1 MQLSLGSSTD
11 RIPPERDL
19 MREMAAYEALW
30 NTPDASMRKLAAL
43 FARHP
48 GQPPSALV
56 AEHDIAQSRQQLQA
70 LLEGTVPP
78 GILLHGT
85 PEYPARLR
93 DAEHPVELL
102 YYRGDLS
109 LLQTRL
115 VTVVGTRHPTA
126 EGLARTTR
134 LVGLLVGD
142 GVTIVSGLA
151 VGIDAVAHRAAL
163 VNNGRTV
170 GVIGTPL
177 NHTYPPAHADLQ
189 ETIARRH
196 LLISPV
202 PYRRYARQGYQQNSK
217 FFPER
222 NRVSAAL
229 SEATIIVEAGD
240 TSGTLGLAHAALYQ
254 KRKVFI
260 LDSSLSDAGLR
271 WPRRLE
277 ARGGIRVTTYDD
289 IRRAL
294 QL

>member
-1 MQLSLGSSTD
+1 MQLSLGASTEAAPT
-11 RIPPERDL
+11 PPDL
-19 MREMAAYEALW
+19 AREMAAYEALW
-30 NTPDASMRKLAAL
+30 KHPGASVRTLAAL
-43 FARHP
+43 FSRHP
-48 GQPPSALV
+48 GQPPSAFV
-56 AEHDIAQSRQQLQA
+56 TEHDIAQSRQHLQA
-70 LLEGTVPP
+70 ILAHTTPP

-109 LLQTRL
+109 LLRTRL
-115 VTVVGTRHPTA
+115 VTVIGTRHPTA

-134 LVGLLVGD
+134 LVKHLAGD

-151 VGIDAVAHRAAL
+151 AGIDAVAHRVAL

-177 NHTYPPAHADLQ
+177 NQSYPSAHADLQ
-189 ETIARRH
+189 ETIARQH

-202 PYRRYARQGYQQNSK
+202 PYWRHGQQGYQQNSK

-222 NRVSAAL
+222 NKVSAAL

-240 TSGTLGLAHAALYQ
+240 TSGTLAVARAALYQ
-254 KRKVFI
+254 KRKLFI
-260 LDSSLSDAGLR
+260 LDSSLSDASLR
-271 WPRRLE
+271 WPKKLE
-277 ARGGIRVTTYDD
+277 ALGGIRVTAYED

-294 QL
+294 LL